1 MKVFAWI
8 LLAVLV
14 IALVVYIAI
23 KGKKNQKK
31 ISTKMICECALL
43 IALEIVLNRF
53 ASFQVLGLKF
63 GLSFIPMA
71 LAAMLFGPAWAAVC
85 YGISDV
91 IGALVFPMGA
101 YFPGFTISV
110 VLMGIVYGIFFYKKD
125 KIRMFPETIVPAVI
139 NTCILGLLLNT
150 LWMTILYTSKGFS
163 GWLLYRLPQEAGLL
177 ILHIVLT
184 PLIGK
189 LAEALRKAGLAE

>member
-1 MKVFAWI
+1 MKVFAWM